1 MYKFWYDYVKPK
13 IVKMQNIVIWIQTTS
28 LFMLK
33 QKIFIKIL
41 QKMLKKKIDISNFEL
56 DGPLPKMKEKVIGFM
71 KNELGGKI
79 MTKVVGLRA
88 KTYSY

>member
-13 IVKMQNIVIWIQTTS
+13 MVKMQNIVIWIQVTL

-41 QKMLKKKIDISNFEL
+41 QKMLKKKIDISNFES
-56 DGPLPKMKEKVIGFM
+56 DRPLPKMKEKVIGFR
-71 KNELGGKI
+71 KDELGGKI
-79 MTKVVGLRA
+79 MTKFVGLRA